1 MHSKKNHQVIAKKN
15 VYVSNAYIENS
26 LTRTPPTNKQKT
38 DLHGSFAI
46 CSRVDFPFEY

>member
-1 MHSKKNHQVIAKKN
+1 MHSKKNHQVIEKKKKKN

-26 LTRTPPTNKQKT
+26 LTRTPPTNKKKT

-46 CSRVDFPFEY
+46 